1 MMKRFVSILFIF
13 IFVFSA
19 FSAMSIS
26 AFAEDDFAGS
36 VQDGAAENIGKLTEL
51 LKSLE
56 EYVPTEELEKI
67 KSELTTTVKA
77 VWLFIQ
83 SDETYKNIFTAIVG
97 VLAFLFLPILIGL
110 VIVVYAIMAGM
121 IMMGG
126 ALVEVVKVFLEILIS
141 MLPV

>member
-1 MMKRFVSILFIF
+1 MKKFLSVLFIF

-19 FSAMSIS
+19 FSAMSLS
-26 AFAEDDFAGS
+26 AFAEDDFMGS
-36 VQDGAAENIGKLTEL
+36 IQEGSSVNMGNLTEL

-56 EYVPTEELEKI
+56 AYVPMEKI
-67 KSELTTTVKA
+67 AEVKNELTTTVKA
-77 VWLFIQ
+77 VWMFIQ
-83 SDETYKNIFTAIVG
+83 SKETYKNIFTAIVA

-126 ALVEVVKVFLEILIS
+126 ALVEVVKIILQIIIP
-141 MLPV
+141 MLTI

>member
-1 MMKRFVSILFIF
+1 M
-13 IFVFSA
+13 
-19 FSAMSIS
+19 
-26 AFAEDDFAGS
+26 
-36 VQDGAAENIGKLTEL
+36 
-51 LKSLE
+51 
-56 EYVPTEELEKI
+56 
-67 KSELTTTVKA
+67 
-77 VWLFIQ
+77 FIQ

-126 ALVEVVKVFLEILIS
+126 ALVEVVKVFLEILIP